1 LCVPEIL
8 GRFVHGM
15 GRTRKDLI
23 FAETK
28 ESTEDGRKKVL
39 KKSKWV
45 KMSKIIKYCGI
56 EKESTE

>member
-1 LCVPEIL
+1 VSDKSGVDGFSKNICVFQKFLGVLFIIL
-8 GRFVHGM
+8 IWG
-15 GRTRKDLI
+15 
-23 FAETK
+23 
-28 ESTEDGRKKVL
+28 DGRKKVL